1 MRAPVFKIYGE
12 DLDVVFTEVR
22 KKGCRELIVDG
33 RRVDISNEVS
43 LDESSVTH
51 MDAVVDRV
59 IVSRA
64 HEKAI
69 RAAIAATLLVGDG
82 LMQID
87 VGKGAG
93 KSRQGTAL
101 PGPLQPH
108 APLRVRRHRP

>member
-1 MRAPVFKIYGE
+1 
-12 DLDVVFTEVR
+12 
-22 KKGCRELIVDG
+22 
-33 RRVDISNEVS
+33 
-43 LDESSVTH
+43 

-82 LMQID
+82 LLQIH
-87 VGKGAG
+87 VGKGAS
-93 KSRQGTAL
+93 KADKERFYQ
-101 PGPLQPH
+101 GPLQPD